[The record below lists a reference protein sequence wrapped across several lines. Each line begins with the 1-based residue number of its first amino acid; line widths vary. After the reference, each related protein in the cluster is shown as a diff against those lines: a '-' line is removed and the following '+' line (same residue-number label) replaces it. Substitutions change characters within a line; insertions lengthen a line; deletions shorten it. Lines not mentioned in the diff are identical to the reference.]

1 MHRHQKYSEKISNF
15 KIDALKFD
23 FETQKFLKPEK
34 IRSGSNAVFEPL
46 CMAGAVGQ
54 HIAAQSALLAHPNAA
69 HLGTGLRK
77 TSLQNMPP
85 ACFIIRSV
93 PS

>member
-1 MHRHQKYSEKISNF
+1 MRRHQKYTRKLPKI
-15 KIDALKFD
+15 KIDAPNFD